1 MNRYDQLCGVASLL
15 FLTLWV
21 SCKLTAAGPASLADS
36 GTPTT
41 DSGEP
46 DSGTSSSDSG
56 IPIVGDFFVSPDGD
70 DANAGSE
77 SSPFATITYAST
89 QVQPGQVVEIMA
101 GIYSEN
107 VRIETSGSEGQ
118 PITFYGQPGA
128 IVDGSNLDLSG
139 GGDYEGLFIISGQS
153 HIIVDG
159 ITLRNTNHHAFA
171 VNPGNENDVISDI
184 TIRNCRTE
192 NTDGSGILVYGHFPF
207 VKYQIS
213 TILIDNNEIIT
224 PQMGVFNGNRRF
236 HEDITI
242 GGGVEDFVISRNHVD
257 VENQDRERWD
267 GGPLGIDVKD
277 GVRNG
282 KIFKNHVENVPSQG
296 IYVDAYL
303 DGASNIE
310 VFQNLVHGI
319 SGYGIVVGAEAGGRL
334 DDVKVYNNIVYDSR
348 WGGVRVA
355 DYIIDGFTPTEKT
368 NVHIFNNTLYGV
380 DISSTALASGKIYNN
395 LVDTTESLDIAGS
408 YDVSNNCEDAPQF
421 VDAVNGD
428 FHLQSGSPCIDVG
441 ISAGAPSV
449 DFDGNARPQGGGY
462 DTGAFEYSP

>member
-1 MNRYDQLCGVASLL
+1 MNRYDQLARLLLLSLL
-15 FLTLWV
+15 ASCTLR
-21 SCKLTAAGPASLADS
+21 AAGPTSAS
-36 GTPTT
+36 
-41 DSGEP
+41 
-46 DSGTSSSDSG
+46 DSGTSPSKDAGANDSG
-56 IPIVGDFFVSPDGD
+56 INAPDAAIALEGDFFVSPQ
-70 DANAGSE
+70 GSDSNNGSQ
-77 SSPFATITYAST
+77 SSPFATITHAST
-89 QVQPGQVVEIMA
+89 MVQPGQVVEILE
-101 GIYSEN
+101 GIYSEH
-107 VRIETSGSEGQ
+107 VRIETSGTAGL
-118 PITFYGQPGA
+118 PITYVGRSGA
-128 IVDGSNLDLSG
+128 IIDGGGFDLSD
-139 GGDYEGLFIISGQS
+139 GGDYDGLFVVSGKS
-153 HIIVDG
+153 YIVLDG

-171 VNPGNENDVISDI
+171 INPGNESDTISDI

-192 NTDGSGILVYGHFPF
+192 NTDGSGVLVYGHFPF
-207 VKYQIS
+207 VKYQIRN
-213 TILIDNNEIIT
+213 ILIEDNEIVL
-224 PQMGVFNGNRRF
+224 PQQGVFNGNRRY

-242 GGGVEDFVISRNHVD
+242 GGGVEDFVISGNHVD
-257 VENQDRERWD
+257 VENQDRELWD

-282 KIFKNHVENVPSQG
+282 KIFNNHVENVPSQG

-334 DDVKVYNNIVYDSR
+334 DDVKVYNNVVYDSR

-380 DISSTALASGKIYNN
+380 DISSTTLASGKVYNN
-395 LVDTTESLDIAGS
+395 LVDTAESLDIAGS
-408 YDVSNNCEDAPQF
+408 YEVRNNCEAAPQF
-421 VDAVNGD
+421 VDPANND
-428 FHLQSGSPCIDVG
+428 FHLQSTSPCIDVG
-441 ISAGAPSV
+441 TSEGAPSV